1 MTKISNDMSEMN
13 KIVKG
18 LKPLKTINI
27 EIETNLIN
35 IICYESVLEIK
46 IKALND
52 ELNKECEERFSL
64 DDIKKIKKNKYKIL
78 LKYLMRI
85 S

>member
-1 MTKISNDMSEMN
+1 MN
-13 KIVKG
+13 EIVKG

-64 DDIKKIKKNKYKIL
+64 DDIKKKKKNKYKIL
-78 LKYLMRI
+78 LKYLIRI

>member
-1 MTKISNDMSEMN
+1 MN
-13 KIVKG
+13 EIVKG
-18 LKPLKTINI
+18 LKSLKTINI

-52 ELNKECEERFSL
+52 ELNKECEKDFL
-64 DDIKKIKKNKYKIL
+64 LMTLKK
-78 LKYLMRI
+78 
-85 S
+85 

>member
-52 ELNKECEERFSL
+52 ELNKECEKDFL
-64 DDIKKIKKNKYKIL
+64 LMTLKK
-78 LKYLMRI
+78 
-85 S
+85 

>member
-1 MTKISNDMSEMN
+1 MN
-13 KIVKG
+13 EILKG
-18 LKPLKTINI
+18 LKSLKTINI

-52 ELNKECEERFSL
+52 ELNKEWEERFSL
-64 DDIKKIKKNKYKIL
+64 DDIKKIKK
-78 LKYLMRI
+78 
-85 S
+85 

>member
-1 MTKISNDMSEMN
+1 MN
-13 KIVKG
+13 EIVKG

-78 LKYLMRI
+78 LKYLIRI